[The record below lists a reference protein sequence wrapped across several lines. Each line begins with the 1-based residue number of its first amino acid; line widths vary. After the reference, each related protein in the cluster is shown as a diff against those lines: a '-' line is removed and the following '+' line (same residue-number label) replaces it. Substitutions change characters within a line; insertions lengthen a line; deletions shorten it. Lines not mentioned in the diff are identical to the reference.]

1 MISCDHW
8 ASLTWVSAALPGE
21 AFKARYALLCIAT
34 SGVFGGLPSLCAWV
48 GDNSR
53 TTTAGALATALNIA
67 FSGPGQIIGVWIY
80 RSQDAPVYRLG
91 HGINAGMCFLSAG
104 CSFGLAIY
112 YRRLNA
118 KMVGTN
124 EMRWVP

>member
-1 MISCDHW
+1 M
-8 ASLTWVSAALPGE
+8 
-21 AFKARYALLCIAT
+21 IAT

-53 TTTAGALATALNIA
+53 TTTAGGLSTAMNIA

-80 RSQDAPVYRLG
+80 RAQDTPFYRLG
-91 HGINAGMCFLSAG
+91 HGVNAAMTAIAMV
-104 CSFGLAIY
+104 CSFGLTIY

-118 KMVGTN
+118 KMAGTN
-124 EMRWVP
+124 ELRWIP